1 MAAIFKYSLQNLS
14 PLLTCLK
21 VEPLAK
27 PKTSL
32 KFFVN
37 TTKPKTKVLA
47 DFGQKLET
55 KVSTLS
61 LITDNPFSEQEF
73 KDVVFDLKLN
83 KSPGLDGLTPEFY
96 KAFWNYIKSPYID
109 MIAESFSQ
117 GILPESTRKSVVT
130 LIYKKADRELL
141 KTIDQFA

>member
-1 MAAIFKYSLQNLS
+1 MFCIIILYLQPFQILSVEKFMAAIFKSSLQNLS
-14 PLLTCLK
+14 PLLTSLK

-47 DFGQKLET
+47 GFGQKLET

-61 LITDNPFSEQEF
+61 L
-73 KDVVFDLKLN
+73 
-83 KSPGLDGLTPEFY
+83 SPG
-96 KAFWNYIKSPYID
+96 
-109 MIAESFSQ
+109 
-117 GILPESTRKSVVT
+117 
-130 LIYKKADRELL
+130 
-141 KTIDQFA
+141 